1 MPTLP
6 LSLTLIPHR
15 IPSIHKPNP
24 NTSLI
29 TMADQLAPNATT
41 NSSSAVATAE
51 AEALGDL
58 MARIDT
64 IGEIFVA
71 ARQRLLPTD
80 GTVVPREMV
89 EDEMPVLLERARELV
104 ALVEEVAPLLGQGSE
119 EDEDEEEEEDE
130 EEDGDEEEDV
140 TLV

>member
-1 MPTLP
+1 MAIPLP
-6 LSLTLIPHR
+6 SPVI
-15 IPSIHKPNP
+15 
-24 NTSLI
+24 
-29 TMADQLAPNATT
+29 
-41 NSSSAVATAE
+41 NSSNAVATAE

-89 EDEMPVLLERARELV
+89 EEEMPVLLERARELV
-104 ALVEEVAPLLGQGSE
+104 ALVEEVAPLLGDGDEHE
-119 EDEDEEEEEDE
+119 EV
-130 EEDGDEEEDV
+130 DGDEEEDDEEDGDEVGEV